1 MEDKARGLTRREM
14 LGMAAGIAGLGM
26 GSSAIAQEA
35 ARFVTPEVMLGPFYP
50 VLKPLDRDADLTM
63 VKGHK
68 KAATGEVI
76 HVTGRVLNQ
85 NGQPVSGAEIEIWQ
99 ANSKGRYA
107 HPSDTNTTPLDEDF
121 QGFAVI
127 KTDSLGRYRFK
138 TIKPGAYP
146 VSPTELRT
154 PHIHFDVK
162 GKQNRLT
169 SQMFFPGEPLN
180 NKDMLYLDVQ
190 KNYPKE
196 YTAVVASKLPPTREI
211 AAAETLFRWDIV
223 LING

>member
-68 KAATGEVI
+68 NGATGEVI

-146 VSPTELRT
+146 VSSTELRT

-223 LING
+223 LITG